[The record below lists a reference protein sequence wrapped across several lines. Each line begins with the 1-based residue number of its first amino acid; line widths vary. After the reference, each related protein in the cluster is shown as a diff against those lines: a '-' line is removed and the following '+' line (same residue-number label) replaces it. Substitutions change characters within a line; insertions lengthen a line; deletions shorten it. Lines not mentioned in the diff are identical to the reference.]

1 MSKPCFKK
9 IEFYITNVCNLT
21 CEQCNRFNNWDFRG
35 WQAWQDYESTYQRW
49 ADLIDIKAVTI
60 MGGEPLLNPTVTQ
73 WMLGINRIFKIP
85 VQVLTNGTH
94 ISKVR
99 GLYEALTD
107 YEDAE
112 LNRNSLAVSL
122 HNLDD
127 LDQLRSDILAFLKP
141 PVSEMS
147 VHPELWNCDY
157 QWADRNGVMVN
168 VYHQNL
174 FHTATV
180 QRNANGRFV
189 LFDSNP
195 QQAHDACVFVKY
207 KSYHFIRGKLYK
219 CGPSALMPE
228 FDEQHRFD
236 ISDSDRELLHSYQ
249 PLTVDNFDTIG
260 SQWLATLDQPIPQ
273 CKFCPIEKQA
283 IRIAP
288 IKKGTQHR
296 T

>member
-1 MSKPCFKK
+1 MSKPCFNK

-35 WQAWQDYESTYQRW
+35 WQAWQDYEDTYRRW

-60 MGGEPLLNPTVTQ
+60 MGGEPLLNPTVVD
-73 WMLGINRIFKIP
+73 WMRGINTIFKIP

-94 ISKVR
+94 LDKVR
-99 GLYEALTD
+99 GLYDALID
-107 YEDAE
+107 YRDPEWHM
-112 LNRNSLAVSL
+112 NSLAVSL

-127 LDQLRSDILAFLKP
+127 LDRLRSDIFSFLKP
-141 PVSEMS
+141 PITEMTET
-147 VHPELWNCDY
+147 PELWNCDY
-157 QWADRNGVMVN
+157 QWVDRNRVVIN

-180 QRNANGRFV
+180 QKNTNGRFV
-189 LFDSNP
+189 LFDNDP

-219 CGPSALMPE
+219 CGPSALLPE
-228 FDEQHRFD
+228 FDDQHQFD
-236 ISDSDRELLHSYQ
+236 ISAGDRELLHSYQ
-249 PLTVDNFDTIG
+249 PLTVDNFADYHEEF
-260 SQWLATLDQPIPQ
+260 LASLENPIPQ
-273 CKFCPIEKQA
+273 CKFCPTMKKA

-288 IKKGTQHR
+288 VRKGSR
-296 T
+296 PKS